1 MQPLRVQER
10 GGGRDS
16 EHEAT
21 GSNLK
26 DLRKHHSRRMSSSAL
41 LTSSSGQMLSDSDG
55 EDDLL
60 ARFESALSS
69 NGVTG
74 DAGSPIGFINESPG
88 TPSSDTRGK
97 DSSDTGGKDSSD
109 TGGKDSA
116 RSRTETATAHKA
128 ELSGLPSRMKRP
140 SRRNS
145 THA

>member
-97 DSSDTGGKDSSD
+97 DSSDTGGKDS
-109 TGGKDSA
+109 A